1 MLMRKIIFRARVDAK
16 KKKEICIEG
25 AEENSLM
32 DAELYVSG

>member
-1 MLMRKIIFRARVDAK
+1 MLMRKIIFCARVDER
-16 KKKEICIEG
+16 KKETCIEG